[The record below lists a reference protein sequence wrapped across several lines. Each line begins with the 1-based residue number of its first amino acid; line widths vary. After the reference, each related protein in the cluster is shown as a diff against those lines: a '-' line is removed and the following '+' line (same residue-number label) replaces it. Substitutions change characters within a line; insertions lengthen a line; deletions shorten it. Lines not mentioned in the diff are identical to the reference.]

1 MSFKDIPTNLKE
13 PKHIQMVEA
22 VKAHDLE
29 ESQALWDLIT
39 GDRVSAEKVSTI
51 IREEMPIYTDDKN
64 LHTLSARQIH
74 RIRKGQLG

>member
-22 VKAHDLE
+22 VLQHDRE
-29 ESQALWDLIT
+29 ESEALYSLIT
-39 GDRVSAEKVSTI
+39 GDHVSAERVSAI
-51 IREEMPIYTDDKN
+51 IAEEMPKYTDDKN